1 MIQVG
6 SPGETGQLL
15 VGLVE
20 VLVVAEE
27 IHVGEE
33 LNHVQRF
40 SRIDIF
46 EVVQSDGNHFFSALS
61 LYQLLKWF
69 LLCFIFLDL
78 RLVED

>member
-1 MIQVG
+1 MG

-15 VGLVE
+15 GGLVE
-20 VLVVAEE
+20 ILVVAEE

-46 EVVQSDGNHFFSALS
+46 EVVQSDRNHFFSALS

>member
-1 MIQVG
+1 MG

-15 VGLVE
+15 GSLVE
-20 VLVVAEE
+20 ILVVAEE

-40 SRIDIF
+40 GRIDIF
-46 EVVQSDGNHFFSALS
+46 EVVQSDSNHFFSALS